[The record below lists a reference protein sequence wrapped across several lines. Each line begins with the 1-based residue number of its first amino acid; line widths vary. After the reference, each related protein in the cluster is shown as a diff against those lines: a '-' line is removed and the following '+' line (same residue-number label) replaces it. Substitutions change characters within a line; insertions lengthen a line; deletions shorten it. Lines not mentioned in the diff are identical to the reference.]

1 MKINRLKNELAK
13 AKEKAAE
20 WQARVRDLKKQ
31 ITEQEN
37 LEILQVVRGMAVSPE
52 ELRGLLDMIRMVK
65 PPQNGASAT
74 LENNNFSGSQ

>member
-37 LEILQVVRGMAVSPE
+37 LEILQVVRGVAVSPE

-65 PPQNGASAT
+65 PPPKRRVR
-74 LENNNFSGSQ
+74 NFGKQ